1 MIASY
6 VNRYNNLYKAYG
18 AYNNTLGSTLAGEV
32 KKNVFNA
39 RTHNYKTARER
50 ALSNNHIPEE
60 VYDNL
65 VKTVHK
71 YLPLLHRYTKLRKEL
86 LVLMS
91 RKCTIYIRQ
100 WLRTLNLKCLM
111 KKQKNGC

>member
-1 MIASY
+1 M
-6 VNRYNNLYKAYG
+6 
-18 AYNNTLGSTLAGEV
+18 

-39 RTHNYKTARER
+39 RTHNYNSARER

-86 LVLMS
+86 LGIEDL
-91 RKCTIYIRQ
+91 KCMIYI
-100 WLRTLNLKCLM
+100 LL
-111 KKQKNGC
+111 